1 MLASLVVVGVR
12 VRVRGGVL
20 VLRRRV
26 GGRDGGGRRVRC
38 IVGAGRDLNSR
49 DVLNVV
55 QDAEELRLDVAQV
68 LRRVEVLHVRHGH
81 MQAVVGPVVLKVV
94 VVGQGVLDFCAEEDG
109 GFVSP
114 NARHVAQRVPAAPE
128 DEHRDVEA
136 LHVLDAVRVPAQRQ
150 VEAAEA
156 VARERVRAALEHDGR
171 RLVHLDDF
179 GDDRLEDRLVGNV
192 VHAVLQRKVDRVV
205 LAPLRPDVGDVAR
218 AREEIAVLVEGDGH
232 HAVRAVKCLLD
243 AVAVVDVDVDV
254 EDARVVLQQ
263 LQNRQDDVVDVTKTR
278 SLRLFRVVEAS
289 RPIDGNVGI
298 AGVELRRAVERGSRV
313 HGAKLEDAVVDG
325 AVRLLADVEL
335 LHLLQKR
342 PNVVGRHALQK
353 VDVVVGVESRKLS
366 CRCKVRTVHIQFPIK
381 PHAQQQVVRQ
391 L

>member
-156 VARERVRAALEHDGR
+156 VSGKRVRAALDDDCA
-171 RLVHLDDF
+171 RLIHLHNFANNWPEDA
-179 GDDRLEDRLVGNV
+179 LEAVV
-192 VHAVLQRKVDRVV
+192 VHAVVERKVDRVI
-205 LAPLRPDVGDVAR
+205 LAFVVADVVDVAC
-218 AREEIAVLVEGDGH
+218 AREVLSEFVEGDRH
-232 HAVRAVKCLLD
+232 DSVRRVEGLFD
-243 AVAVVDVDVDV
+243 AVPVVDVDVDV
-254 EDARVVLQQ
+254 HDALVALQELEDAQHA
-263 LQNRQDDVVDVTKTR
+263 VVDVAETR
-278 SLRLFRVVEAS
+278 SLGFLRVVQAPS
-289 RPIDGNVGI
+289 PVDHNVRPLLVQPHRAADGPGSVQLT
-298 AGVELRRAVERGSRV
+298 ELEEAVE
-313 HGAKLEDAVVDG
+313 DG
-325 AVRLLADVEL
+325 AVLADVES
-335 LHLLQKR
+335 LQLAQVLVH
-342 PNVVGRHALQK
+342 VVGR
-353 VDVVVGVESRKLS
+353 DD
-366 CRCKVRTVHIQFPIK
+366 F
-381 PHAQQQVVRQ
+381 
-391 L
+391 